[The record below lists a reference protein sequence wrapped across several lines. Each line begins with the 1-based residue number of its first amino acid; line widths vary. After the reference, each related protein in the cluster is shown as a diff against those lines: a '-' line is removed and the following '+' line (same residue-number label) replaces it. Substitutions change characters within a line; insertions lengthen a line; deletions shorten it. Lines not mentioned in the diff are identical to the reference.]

1 MREFF
6 GDFVIY
12 RNLVPA
18 DRRLAAGNEL
28 SLELGL
34 TGGPPPRKAENEY
47 GLIVAEM
54 LRQARKLDFPKT
66 MVKRLVYIGDTH
78 MNDGTAF
85 RNICL
90 AGSWPGWAFIGQEDM
105 SMPRHVVYDE
115 PFVLANRWSALSEF
129 LSFLDE
135 KGFVRDEET
144 VVVIDVDKTAIGAK
158 GRNDGVIDDVRVESA
173 KRTVADVLG
182 VGAEAPAAYR
192 GTLLLSALLLCV
204 AFLPLLRVKAQSHTT
219 ASVQDPI
226 PPAQRTQW
234 ATLWRL
240 FIPQIVIGIG
250 AGALVPFLNV
260 FLKSRFGL
268 SDSVLGLLFAIQAI
282 AMGVATLLGP
292 ALAAKVGRIRAL
304 VLTQVASIPF
314 LALLGFSP
322 VFPIAAC
329 AFFARAG
336 LMNMGSPLY
345 SAFSM
350 EQVDVQHRA
359 TASALLVMSS
369 QGSRAASSWIS
380 GLLQEGPGF
389 APVFALTIACYVVA
403 SFLVLRFF
411 GRRPLDPVTES

>member
-1 MREFF
+1 MADMPSTDRFAAALRRFQPNARWYLAYTFFSGLAFGVFGLFYNLYVLSLGFDRSTLGLLLAIPLVVVCAFALPAGALARRIGYRNALVIGLAAYACAIVGLCVLPTRVGLLLFALGLGVGQTLFDVCNALLVAENSTAAHRTHLFSTQYAVRLFASFF
-6 GDFVIY
+6 GS
-12 RNLVPA
+12 LVAGAMPA
-18 DRRLAAGNEL
+18 TFARL
-28 SLELGL
+28 
-34 TGGPPPRKAENEY
+34 
-47 GLIVAEM
+47 
-54 LRQARKLDFPKT
+54 
-66 MVKRLVYIGDTH
+66 
-78 MNDGTAF
+78 
-85 RNICL
+85 
-90 AGSWPGWAFIGQEDM
+90 
-105 SMPRHVVYDE
+105 
-115 PFVLANRWSALSEF
+115 
-129 LSFLDE
+129 
-135 KGFVRDEET
+135 
-144 VVVIDVDKTAIGAK
+144 
-158 GRNDGVIDDVRVESA
+158 
-173 KRTVADVLG
+173 LG

-204 AFLPLLRVKAQSHTT
+204 AFLPLLRVKAQSHTA

-226 PPAQRTQW
+226 PPAPRTQW

-282 AMGVATLLGP
+282 AMGAATLLGP